1 MEIEL
6 RLIKIMMIE
15 IGNHVL
21 SMLGG
26 CFFLKQKTAYE
37 MRISDWSS
45 DVCSSDLAINGMLAS
60 LDPHSSFLDERDFTN
75 LRTQTDGAYGGLGLT
90 VTMEDGAVKIVTPTE
105 DTPAFR
111 AGLKAGDYITHL
123 DGVLIY
129 GGTLDEAV
137 AKMRGTPGNP
147 TKLKVVRP
155 GRDKPFDVTVKRE
168 NIQLRPVKWEAKG
181 QVGYININT

>member
-1 MEIEL
+1 
-6 RLIKIMMIE
+6 
-15 IGNHVL
+15 
-21 SMLGG
+21 
-26 CFFLKQKTAYE
+26 
-37 MRISDWSS
+37 
-45 DVCSSDLAINGMLAS
+45 MLAS
-60 LDPHSSFLDERDFTN
+60 LDPHSSFLDARDFTN

-137 AKMRGTPGNP
+137 DKMRGTPGRP
-147 TKLKVVRP
+147 IKLTVVRP
-155 GRDKPFDVTVKRE
+155 GRGRSEGRRAGEECVGRW
-168 NIQLRPVKWEAKG
+168 RCGWWEY
-181 QVGYININT
+181 Q